1 MLHEKGFE
9 AAEHHAVVENDEQ
22 GTRQGHEAEKE
33 GAHVDEGIV
42 EEDVPK
48 HAQRVFVFVD
58 RHRVAPGYVF
68 ERHFHI
74 VVAEDLA
81 CKVGFH
87 LLCEHAHQRGDE
99 EDHERNE
106 EFAPRIVEGHRDVV
120 PECAHHLAPT
130 VGSLAV
136 DVLMKPTCD
145 AFEVV
150 GDGTLGEMRLG
161 EGQIGRHIEIDL
173 GDMVGIERG
182 DGLTRSFISLP
193 FLGVESYK
201 FSFSHGLEAM
211 EECFL

>member
-42 EEDVPK
+42 EEDAPK
-48 HAQRVFVFVD
+48 HAQCIFVFVD
-58 RHRVAPGYVF
+58 RHRVAPGNVF

-81 CKVGFH
+81 REVGFH

-120 PECAHHLAPT
+120 PECAYHLAPT
-130 VGSLAV
+130 VGALAV
-136 DVLMKPTCD
+136 DVLMKATCD

-173 GDMVGIERG
+173 GNMVGIERG
-182 DGLTRSFISLP
+182 DGLT
-193 FLGVESYK
+193 
-201 FSFSHGLEAM
+201 
-211 EECFL
+211 